1 VITAVRFPPD
11 LLPSR
16 SGSTSLVPPP
26 IGYYLVLA
34 NLNDSELSQASSSR
48 VSARESHCKDC
59 DQGRSANWQLDED
72 ETLRPK

>member
-34 NLNDSELSQASSSR
+34 NLNDSQLAKPLPREYQH
-48 VSARESHCKDC
+48 RESRCKSC
-59 DQGRSANWQLDED
+59 DEGRSANWQLDED
-72 ETLRPK
+72 ETLGPK